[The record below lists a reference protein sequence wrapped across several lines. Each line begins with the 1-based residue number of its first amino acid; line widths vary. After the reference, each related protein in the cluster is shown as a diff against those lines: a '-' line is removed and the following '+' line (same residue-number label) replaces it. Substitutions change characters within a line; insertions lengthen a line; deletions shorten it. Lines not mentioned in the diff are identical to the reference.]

1 MQPHAAAFRA
11 SQAIVAVAIGTHVVE
26 FDALT
31 GSKIASI
38 DLGARVVRMAYSP
51 TTGHVVIAILEDAT
65 IRSCDFST
73 EQTLVLHSP
82 EKKSDHVSIDTE
94 VHLAL
99 TPLEP
104 IVFFGFHKRMSV
116 TVVGTVEGG
125 RPPTKIKTDLKKP
138 IVNLA
143 CHPRLPVL
151 YVAYAEGLIRAY
163 NIQTYAVHYTLQL
176 AVDST
181 IKLMGAGAF
190 GFHPTLEWIFVGD
203 RGGTLLAWDVSTER
217 PSMIGM

>member
-1 MQPHAAAFRA
+1 M
-11 SQAIVAVAIGTHVVE
+11 
-26 FDALT
+26 
-31 GSKIASI
+31 
-38 DLGARVVRMAYSP
+38 
-51 TTGHVVIAILEDAT
+51 
-65 IRSCDFST
+65 
-73 EQTLVLHSP
+73 LHSP

-116 TVVGTVEGG
+116 TGYSLSFAVFFCLLRRLIVAIYLLMFLVFHFQVLTFWFLLVVGTVEGG

-151 YVAYAEGLIRAY
+151 VDNHIFTCLLLLIAHNNILCYHVLLFPISDIQAY
-163 NIQTYAVHYTLQL
+163 
-176 AVDST
+176 D
-181 IKLMGAGAF
+181 F
-190 GFHPTLEWIFVGD
+190 
-203 RGGTLLAWDVSTER
+203 
-217 PSMIGM
+217 SM